1 MPDYNCINTLKA
13 YTIYFSIVNMTDYIS
28 FLKLK
33 QNLEAKLKTSLVDPT
48 AEKLL
53 EQIAIHY
60 AQEKSLTV
68 TEAMKLGK
76 IASPATIH
84 RKLSELIRDGWI
96 EFAFEGTNKRT
107 KYLVPTTKLN
117 KFFENL
123 SKLIAK
129 A

>member
-1 MPDYNCINTLKA
+1 
-13 YTIYFSIVNMTDYIS
+13 MTNYIT

-33 QNLEAKLKTSLVDPT
+33 QNLEAKQKNNPLDPT
-48 AEKLL
+48 GEKLL
-53 EQIAIHY
+53 EQVAIHY

-68 TEAMKLGK
+68 TEAMKLEK

-84 RKLSELIRDGWI
+84 RKLTELINEGWV

-107 KYLVPTTKLN
+107 KYIIPTAKLN
-117 KFFENL
+117 KYFENL